1 MTFPIMPMDEWISSL
16 VDWLVTTF
24 AGFFDGISLAIGTVI
39 SGLEDFLLWV
49 PWWVIIPAFSLLAW
63 RLAKWRIAIFVVLG
77 LYFIGTLG
85 LWERAMETL
94 SLVSVAVLISIV
106 FAIPLGIWA
115 ARNDTVDKVIR
126 PILDTMQTMPSF
138 VYLIPAIMFFGIGN
152 VPGVVA
158 TVIFA
163 VPPGVRLTN
172 LGIRGVSADVV
183 EAATAFGTTPWQ
195 LLVKVQLPLAMPTVL
210 AGINQMIMLALSMVV
225 IGAMIGAGGLGHT
238 VYWGISRVDVGRGFI
253 GGIAI
258 VIIAIILDRIT
269 TAIAKPKYLQTRSK

>member
-1 MTFPIMPMDEWISSL
+1 MAFPILPVDEWISSL
-16 VDWLVTTF
+16 VDWLVRTF
-24 AGFFDGISLAIGTVI
+24 AGFFDGISLAIGTVL

-49 PWWVIIPAFSLLAW
+49 PWWVVIPAFGLLAW
-63 RLAKWRIAIFVVLG
+63 RLCRWRVAIFVVLG

-94 SLVSVAVLISIV
+94 SLVTIAVLLSVV

-115 ARNDTVDKVIR
+115 ARSDAAERVIR
-126 PILDTMQTMPSF
+126 PVLDSMQTMPIF
-138 VYLIPAIMFFGIGN
+138 VYLIPAIMFFGLGN

-163 VPPGVRLTN
+163 VPPGVKLTN
-172 LGIRGVSADVV
+172 LGIRGVPADVI
-183 EAATAFGTTPWQ
+183 EAAAAFGATPWQ
-195 LLVKVQLPLAMPTVL
+195 ILRKVQLPLAMPTIL
-210 AGINQMIMLALSMVV
+210 AGVNQTIMLALSMVV

-258 VIIAIILDRIT
+258 VIIAIILDRL
-269 TAIAKPKYLQTRSK
+269 TAAMAKPKYLQTHAK